1 MSLLARFIQG
11 FIPIGLIA
19 GIGLASISAF
29 GPAEQSRIKGFGV
42 DLAGRMPANSENT
55 EFSLVNIQSSS
66 ASFVRVALNW
76 SEIEYAQDTYNWNA
90 VRPLDQLIASAYEK
104 ELTIVAVLTGG
115 PTYLA
120 SSGGTVDRVAFGER
134 WEKFVGA
141 AVGHYGEMINVWEI
155 GEDINTPSSQ
165 AGMLMPSTPGAALQP
180 DPVFY
185 TKLLRSAAKIIT
197 RADPNDDVWVGSLV
211 SPSAGD
217 CAVNPLTYLLEIHGA
232 RGWNSADAISYQP
245 AWGGAAPEFNAPGI
259 SSACASTVTTNASSM
274 IGDIR
279 SVQELARQ
287 LGGMPVYITSL
298 GWNASDL
305 AVLAGNRSIQYAQVE
320 ADMLVRASIS
330 LMGAD
335 SVKLIFWNTD
345 VTPQTSTANALRN
358 LANALDTA
366 KSIGQIQGTTG
377 SVQEFRFQKG
387 GNLKSFLWRTQ
398 DGDNGVPVSV
408 TNLHPGSFLAYGVDM
423 VVLTNKTGIPVP
435 VDSSGTAVL
444 GLNERPVLLTGKVGD
459 LGAQAQSAITDQL
472 EIWQMQ
478 IGELIR
484 QGLNNAKAA
493 FMDMLEEL
501 FNQAKDRAVEWGEEQ
516 IDDLLN

>member
-1 MSLLARFIQG
+1 M
-11 FIPIGLIA
+11 
-19 GIGLASISAF
+19 
-29 GPAEQSRIKGFGV
+29 RI
-42 DLAGRMPANSENT
+42 E
-55 EFSLVNIQSSS
+55 
-66 ASFVRVALNW
+66 LNW
-76 SEIEYAQDTYNWNA
+76 SEIEYTQDTYNWSA
-90 VRPLDQLIASAYEK
+90 VKPLDQLIASAFEK

-120 SSGGTVDRVAFGER
+120 SSGGTVDRVAFGDR

-165 AGMLMPSTPGAALQP
+165 AGMLMPSTPGAAVQP

-185 TKLLRSAAKIIT
+185 AKLLRSAAKIIT
-197 RADPNDDVWVGSLV
+197 RADPNDDVWIGSLV

-217 CAVNPLTYLLEIHGA
+217 CAVNPLTYILEIHGA

-245 AWGGAAPEFNAPGI
+245 AWGSAAPEFNAPGI
-259 SSACASTVTTNASSM
+259 SSACASSVTTNASSM
-274 IGDIR
+274 AGDIR
-279 SVQELARQ
+279 SVQELSRQ
-287 LGGMPVYITSL
+287 LGGMPVYITGL
-298 GWNASDL
+298 GWNAADL
-305 AVLAGNRSIQYAQVE
+305 AFLAGNRSIQYAQVE

-335 SVKLIFWNTD
+335 SIQLIFWNTD
-345 VTPQTSTANALRN
+345 VTPQTSTANALHN
-358 LANALDTA
+358 LAEALDTA
-366 KSIGQIQGTTG
+366 KSIGQVQGTTG

-387 GNLKSFLWRTQ
+387 ANLKSFLWRTQ
-398 DGDNGVPVSV
+398 DGDTGVPVSV
-408 TNLHPGSFLAYGVDM
+408 SNLNPGNFLAYGVDM
-423 VVLTNKTGIPVP
+423 IVLNNITGIPVP

-459 LGAQAQSAITDQL
+459 LAAQAQSAITDQL

-484 QGLNNAKAA
+484 HGLNNAKAA

-501 FNQAKDRAVEWGEEQ
+501 LTRRRIKPWSGVNNR
-516 IDDLLN
+516 

>member
-1 MSLLARFIQG
+1 MHLLARLIQG

-19 GIGLASISAF
+19 GIGLASFSAF
-29 GPAEQSRIKGFGV
+29 GQAERSRVKGFGV
-42 DLAGRMPANSENT
+42 DLAGRMPTSVENA
-55 EFSLVNIQSSS
+55 ESALVNIQSSG
-66 ASFVRVALNW
+66 ASYVRIALNW
-76 SEIEYAQDTYNWNA
+76 SEIEYTQDTYDWNA
-90 VRPLDQLIASAYEK
+90 VRPLDQLVASAFEK
-104 ELTIVAVLTGG
+104 ELTIVAVLSGG

-120 SSGGTVDRVAFGER
+120 ASGGTVDRVAFGDR

-141 AVGHYGEMINVWEI
+141 AVGHYGEMINTWEI

-197 RADPNDDVWVGSLV
+197 RADPNDDVWIGGLV
-211 SPSAGD
+211 SPSAGN

-259 SSACASTVTTNASSM
+259 SPACASTVTTNASSM

-298 GWNASDL
+298 GWNTADL
-305 AVLAGNRSIQYAQVE
+305 AFLAGNRNIQYAQVE
-320 ADMLVRASIS
+320 ADMLTRASIS

-335 SVKLIFWNTD
+335 LIQLIFWNTELP
-345 VTPQTSTANALRN
+345 PQTSTANALRN
-358 LANALDTA
+358 LSDALDTA
-366 KSIGQIQGTTG
+366 KSIGQVQGTTG

-387 GNLKSFLWRTQ
+387 ANLKVFLWRTQ
-398 DGDNGVPVSV
+398 DGDTGVPISVS
-408 TNLHPGSFLAYGVDM
+408 NLHPGNFLAYGVDM
-423 VVLTNKTGIPVP
+423 IVLNNHTGIPVA
-435 VDSSGTAVL
+435 VDASGTAVL
-444 GLNERPVLLTGKVGD
+444 GLNERPLLLTGKVGD
-459 LGAQAQSAITDQL
+459 LAAQAQSAITDQL

-484 QGLNNAKAA
+484 HGLNNAKAA

-501 FNQAKDRAVEWGEEQ
+501 FNQAKDKAVEWGEEQ
-516 IDDLLN
+516 IDELLN